1 MCLSIINILLS
12 LSLSSYLG
20 YIICYYSSWYYFWI
34 SFLLVIPIYILLF
47 IVYVFIIF
55 IIGLFLNTKKECT
68 FNKKY
73 YFIIQNT
80 LTVVFQLLRIKTK
93 VNGLDKLPSN
103 SKFLLVCNHN
113 SNFDPMIIIHKLNKY
128 NQVWISK
135 PENMK
140 FPIAGPY
147 IHKVGFIPINRD
159 DPRKAIKSI
168 IKASDLLSNNICNV
182 CICPEGTRN
191 KTDKPLLE
199 FHPGSFKI
207 ATRSSAPIV
216 IVDIKNSKQIKKNI
230 PFKSTKVEL
239 NILKVIYPS
248 QYENLN
254 TNQLAE
260 ISYNTILEDY
270 IK

>member
-1 MCLSIINILLS
+1 MVLSIFNILLS
-12 LSLSSYLG
+12 LGLSSYLG
-20 YIICYYSSWYYFWI
+20 YIICLNTSWYYFWI

-47 IVYVFIIF
+47 GIYIFIIF
-55 IIGLFLNTKKECT
+55 VVGLFLNTKKECT

-80 LTVVFQLLRIKTK
+80 LTIVFQLLRIKTK
-93 VNGLDKLPSN
+93 VTGLEKLPTD

-113 SNFDPMIIIHKLNKY
+113 SNFDPMIVINKLKFD
-128 NQVWISK
+128 QVWISK

-140 FPIAGPY
+140 FPVAGPY
-147 IHKVGFIPINRD
+147 IHKVGLIPINRD

-168 IKASDLLSNNICNV
+168 IKASDLLANNICNV

-207 ATRSSAPIV
+207 ATRSNVPIV
-216 IVDIKNSKQIKKNI
+216 ILDIKNTKQIKHNV

-248 QYENLN
+248 QYKNMN

-260 ISYNTILEDY
+260 ISYNTILEDF